1 MKNILV
7 KITLS
12 LLQIINNIIDL
23 INSFFGVFKS
33 KRALMTMTIT
43 IAWFVFGYMGIKNGH
58 NMSDFS
64 AYFVALS
71 PFVIGYIY
79 GETKRPSGI
88 NYKCDCECKK

>member
-7 KITLS
+7 KITLGFF
-12 LLQIINNIIDL
+12 QFINNIIDL

-33 KRALMTMTIT
+33 KRALMTMIIT
-43 IAWFVFGYMGIKNGH
+43 IAWFVFGYMGIKGGH
-58 NMSDFS
+58 NMADFS

-79 GETKRPSGI
+79 GETKRPSGSC
-88 NYKCDCECKK
+88 NKDKCEKC